1 MKKKNYILLIIFLF
15 VNFCFSQT
23 KEETA
28 DWISDEVR
36 IHSGYNKNYS
46 KFSNYFIREKHTVI
60 IKQDFEVY
68 NGEIKTISESIVPIK
83 SIVAIKVKSYASP
96 DTTNQYDN
104 SIVFE
109 LNCKVECVKNSSFDG
124 DGKTKEGFT
133 SNEFYLRIDNQ
144 DMTLKNRIPKALLYL
159 IKLCGGNAKL
169 ESVKKDIF

>member
-1 MKKKNYILLIIFLF
+1 MLLS
-15 VNFCFSQT
+15 NKT
-23 KEETA
+23 KTA

-46 KFSNYFIREKHTVI
+46 NFSNYFIREKDIVI

-68 NGEIKTISESIVPIK
+68 NGEIKSISESIIPIK
-83 SIVAIKVKSYASP
+83 SITLIKVSQYQNS
-96 DTTNQYDN
+96 DTVNQYDN

-109 LNCKVECVKNSSFDG
+109 LKCKVKCVKNSSFNDG
-124 DGKTKEGFT
+124 GKTKEEFT

-144 DMTLKNRIPKALLYL
+144 DMTLKNRIPKAILHL

-169 ESVKKDIF
+169 ESIKKDVF